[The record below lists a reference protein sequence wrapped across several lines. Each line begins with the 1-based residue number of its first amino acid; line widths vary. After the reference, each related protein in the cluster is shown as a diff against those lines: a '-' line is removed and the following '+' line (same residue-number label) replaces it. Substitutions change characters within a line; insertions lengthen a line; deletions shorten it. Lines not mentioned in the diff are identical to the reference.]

1 MPVKNNSDTA
11 DFWAVEFGDF
21 FLDCIEFKNQ
31 LVVLGRSK
39 LPVYGLVKRLKFAVA
54 ILQFPINI
62 FSVDSS
68 KFATVN
74 ELSGHRKNL
83 YNPSINLSLIFF
95 NP

>member
-54 ILQFPINI
+54 IP
-62 FSVDSS
+62 